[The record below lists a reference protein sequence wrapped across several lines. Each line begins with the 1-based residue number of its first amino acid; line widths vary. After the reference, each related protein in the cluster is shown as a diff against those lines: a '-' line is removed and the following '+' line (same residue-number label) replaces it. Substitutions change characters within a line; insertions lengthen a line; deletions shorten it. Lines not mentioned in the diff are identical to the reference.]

1 MQLLRDYGWP
11 GNVRELEN
19 VVERAAILARGPLLA
34 LDAHFGGERPTGGAP
49 RNAELADSAFARTGA
64 TPNIPTSGIRSMD
77 EVERQHV
84 LQVLESTSWVIE
96 GERGAAKALGLHPNT
111 LRSRMKKL
119 GISRAHA
126 GSSR

>member
-1 MQLLRDYGWP
+1 M
-11 GNVRELEN
+11 
-19 VVERAAILARGPLLA
+19 ERAAILARGPLLT
-34 LDAHFGGERPTGGAP
+34 LDAHVGGERATGLAP
-49 RNAELADSAFARTGA
+49 RWDELAESAFARPGVA
-64 TPNIPTSGIRSMD
+64 PNVPTSGIRSMD